1 MQILMIVAKERLP
14 TANDLITQV
23 RVLFPPK
30 VSVTKVWVVGGGEDG
45 GLTLHLVCRLVRMVV
60 AMVMIRVVMIMIVVV
75 DGGLTLYVVC
85 RLVLGLIG
93 WLAEM
98 PLLVWLIG
106 SLVWVRLARKGLT
119 LASGGKD
126 KRK

>member
-1 MQILMIVAKERLP
+1 MAKERLP

-60 AMVMIRVVMIMIVVV
+60 VVMVVAMEMTRVVMIMMV
-75 DGGLTLYVVC
+75 DVVC

-93 WLAEM
+93 WLAEL

-119 LASGGKD
+119 LAMGGKD

>member
-1 MQILMIVAKERLP
+1 M
-14 TANDLITQV
+14 
-23 RVLFPPK
+23 
-30 VSVTKVWVVGGGEDG
+30 WVVGGGEDG

-60 AMVMIRVVMIMIVVV
+60 RMVVVVMVVAMVMIMIVVV
-75 DGGLTLYVVC
+75 DGVLTLSVVC
-85 RLVLGLIG
+85 SLVLGLIG
-93 WLAEM
+93 WLAEL

-119 LASGGKD
+119 LASGGKN

>member
-1 MQILMIVAKERLP
+1 MAKERLP
-14 TANDLITQV
+14 TATDLITQV

-60 AMVMIRVVMIMIVVV
+60 VMVVAMEMTRVVMIMMV
-75 DGGLTLYVVC
+75 DVVC

-93 WLAEM
+93 WLAEL
-98 PLLVWLIG
+98 PLLV
-106 SLVWVRLARKGLT
+106 
-119 LASGGKD
+119 
-126 KRK
+126 

>member
-1 MQILMIVAKERLP
+1 M
-14 TANDLITQV
+14 

-45 GLTLHLVCRLVRMVV
+45 GLTLHLVCRLVRRAVV
-60 AMVMIRVVMIMIVVV
+60 VMVMVVMITMVMV

-85 RLVLGLIG
+85 KLVVGLIG
-93 WLAEM
+93 WLAEL

-106 SLVWVRLARKGLT
+106 SLVWVVGKVGKEGNLRLEVEERIE
-119 LASGGKD
+119 SNNHQMPS
-126 KRK
+126 

>member
-1 MQILMIVAKERLP
+1 M
-14 TANDLITQV
+14 

-45 GLTLHLVCRLVRMVV
+45 GLTLHLVCRLVRRAVV
-60 AMVMIRVVMIMIVVV
+60 VMVMVVMITMVMV

-85 RLVLGLIG
+85 KLVVGLIG
-93 WLAEM
+93 WLAEL

>member
-1 MQILMIVAKERLP
+1 MIVAKERLP

-45 GLTLHLVCRLVRMVV
+45 GLTLHLVCRLVRMLVVVMVV
-60 AMVMIRVVMIMIVVV
+60 AMEMTRVVMIMMV
-75 DGGLTLYVVC
+75 DVVC

-93 WLAEM
+93 WLAEL

-106 SLVWVRLARKGLT
+106 SLVWVRLARKGIY
-119 LASGGKD
+119 AWKW
-126 KRK
+126 RKG

>member
-1 MQILMIVAKERLP
+1 M
-14 TANDLITQV
+14 TQV
-23 RVLFPPK
+23 LVLFPPK

-60 AMVMIRVVMIMIVVV
+60 RMEMARGVMIMMV
-75 DGGLTLYVVC
+75 DVVC

-93 WLAEM
+93 WLDEL

-106 SLVWVRLARKGLT
+106 SLVWVRLARKGIY
-119 LASGGKD
+119 AWKW
-126 KRK
+126 RKG